1 MKAQP
6 AILTV
11 FLLTCIGTPSAAQVL
26 SGRVLE
32 SSSGRPVGDA
42 LVSLVA
48 SSRVVSTVE
57 SDVVGRFRL
66 QAPAPGWYS
75 LRVQRIGYAP
85 VSTDSVTVAAGE
97 NVDVVLRLWVSA
109 VALTPLIVE
118 RRAPD
123 RARSQLERRIET
135 GRQMGLGW
143 FITREALDSI
153 GSRSVTGI
161 LLRVPRV
168 SVAVDSLNRT
178 WPITQSQGGCRPTL
192 YLNGARMAFA
202 AGQALD
208 DVLVPGDLEA
218 IEVYR
223 TRNELPHEFA
233 GIDQCA
239 AIVFWTRFGG
249 SDATGPWRYIA
260 MAGAVFGLIGFL
272 LVQWTI
278 SP

>member
-1 MKAQP
+1 MKAHP

-11 FLLTCIGTPSAAQVL
+11 FLFTSVWTPSAAQVL

-48 SSRVVSTVE
+48 SGRVVSMVE
-57 SDVVGRFRL
+57 SDVMGRFRL
-66 QAPAPGWYS
+66 QAAAPGRYS
-75 LRVQRIGYAP
+75 LRVHRIGYES
-85 VSTDSVTVAAGE
+85 VSTESLAVAAGE

-109 VALTPLIVE
+109 VPLTPLVVE
-118 RRAPD
+118 RRAADP
-123 RARSQLERRIET
+123 ARTELERRVEN
-135 GRQMGLGW
+135 GRQTGLGW
-143 FITREALDSI
+143 FITREALDSVS
-153 GSRSVTGI
+153 SRSVTGI
-161 LLRVPRV
+161 LIRVPRV
-168 SVAVDSLNRT
+168 SVAVDSFNKT
-178 WPITQSQGGCRPTL
+178 WPITQGGCRPTL
-192 YLNGARMAFA
+192 YLNGARMTFP

-208 DVLVPGDLEA
+208 DVLASGDLEA

-233 GIDQCA
+233 GIDHCA

-249 SDATGPWRYIA
+249 SDATGAWRYIA
-260 MAGAVFGLIGFL
+260 VAGGFFGLIGVL
-272 LVQWTI
+272 LLQWTI